1 MKITENI
8 ERECCQFKD
17 LIPIQGSPAIGTNA
31 KFMSCKFC
39 GKIFRFQRGQ
49 ESAFEYFPWTTP
61 WQMDALLELKQNQI
75 TRLIQE
81 IQKFEPS
88 QKIDTPQGLIQQPPI
103 PPFEEAKEKRKR
115 YIQHAIY
122 IGEHLGAIEA

>member
-17 LIPIQGSPAIGTNA
+17 LIPIQGSPAIGSNA
-31 KFMSCKFC
+31 EFMSCKFC

-115 YIQHAIY
+115 SIQHATY
-122 IGEHLGAIEA
+122 MGEHLGAIEA